1 MEDFLLP
8 LLVVLAVVGVV
19 ELSYLVYRAIRGER
33 RQANNSIFVDT
44 SVLMDGRIIDVAKS
58 GFITGNLVIPRTVIG
73 ELQLLSD
80 GSDSAR
86 RTRARHG
93 LDVARELRTMD
104 SVNASLLQ
112 DGSSAPEGVDER
124 LLTLAKK
131 HGGSIMTID
140 YNLNKVAQVEDITV
154 LNINEL
160 AKVIRAEHL
169 PGETCDILLMQ
180 KGQNAQQAVGYTDDG
195 IMVVVDSAQK
205 KIGSTVRVEITRAI
219 QTDAGRMLF
228 AKIIED
234 KKTTPAPKP
243 GITKK
248 LLNSNGRSRPS
259 TATAKAASV
268 KAEAKVE
275 SKVEKTAKSSS
286 STNRVEK
293 KPSVA
298 SKPETKKTAPA
309 TERRSRTTEKP
320 KTPAKSTK
328 ETKEAKPRAGV
339 GSQASRV
346 SKSVPA
352 DTRADQDTK
361 RPRLYSSRPDTEAKS
376 VKPSVDSGSSVQQ
389 GSRAS
394 TPKKPATQSR
404 SRARKNPEDDLMN
417 LINSQ

>member
-234 KKTTPAPKP
+234 KKTTPTPKP

-248 LLNSNGRSRPS
+248 LLNSNGRSRPKVD
-259 TATAKAASV
+259 TTKAAP
-268 KAEAKVE
+268 EKVE
-275 SKVEKTAKSSS
+275 SKSDKNTKSNPP
-286 STNRVEK
+286 TPRVKK
-293 KPSVA
+293 KPVAA
-298 SKPETKKTAPA
+298 SKVEAKKPAPTA
-309 TERRSRTTEKP
+309 ERKSRAAEKP
-320 KTPAKSTK
+320 KAQAKDSRGAKSKVSAT
-328 ETKEAKPRAGV
+328 
-339 GSQASRV
+339 SQVSRPSEEV
-346 SKSVPA
+346 
-352 DTRADQDTK
+352 K
-361 RPRLYSSRPDTEAKS
+361 RPRLYSSRPDTDAKES
-376 VKPSVDSGSSVQQ
+376 KTKTSPSGSSAQRSEQ
-389 GSRAS
+389 SSTTKKSAS
-394 TPKKPATQSR
+394 QSR